1 VIPALDSPRQFHHYR
16 LYGISLRS
24 EIPLSLPEEAQKSFG
39 QVADATF
46 FWASRHWFAEVIADL
61 PHDSGTDGWYERVRC
76 PDGAE
81 FLRWP
86 DLFQFLVSHDGR
98 FVACGLLEHAALESF
113 QTYLLGHVLSFALV
127 TQGYEP
133 LHATTVVVD
142 GRAVAFLGHGG
153 DGKSTLAAEFL
164 HAGHQILT
172 DDLLLIGEV
181 DGTLCGFPG
190 PPRIKLF
197 PHIARRFLP
206 RLASGAPVYPEAEK
220 LIFPLAQDQ
229 QYRQPAPL
237 RLFFRLNRPGQDVSG
252 VGLASLSGAHA
263 LLELVRSTFN
273 VRIAGRDRLRRQFL
287 AVREWATRIP
297 VRRLG
302 YPRTLEM
309 LEPVRRAI
317 VTDLQSAGSG
327 TS

>member
-1 VIPALDSPRQFHHYR
+1 V
-16 LYGISLRS
+16 
-24 EIPLSLPEEAQKSFG
+24 
-39 QVADATF
+39 
-46 FWASRHWFAEVIADL
+46 
-61 PHDSGTDGWYERVRC
+61 
-76 PDGAE
+76 
-81 FLRWP
+81 
-86 DLFQFLVSHDGR
+86 VSHDGR
-98 FVACGLLEHAALESF
+98 FVACGLIEPAAIESF
-113 QTYLLGHVLSFALV
+113 QTYLLGHVLSFALI

-164 HAGHQILT
+164 DAGHQILT
-172 DDLLLIGEV
+172 DDLLLIGQV
-181 DGTLCGFPG
+181 DGTLYGFPG

-220 LIFPLAQDQ
+220 LIFPLAPDQ
-229 QYRQPAPL
+229 HYREPAPL
-237 RLFFRLNRPGQDVSG
+237 HGFFRLDSPGQDVPG
-252 VGLASLSGAHA
+252 IGLVALSGAHA

-273 VRIAGRDRLRRQFL
+273 VRIGGCERLRRQFL
-287 AVREWATRIP
+287 AAREWATRIP
-297 VRRLG
+297 VRRLS

-317 VTDLQSAGSG
+317 VTDLQSAGRRS
-327 TS
+327 S

>member
-24 EIPLSLPEEAQKSFG
+24 EIPLSLPEEAQKSIG
-39 QVADATF
+39 QVADVTF
-46 FWASRHWFAEVIADL
+46 FWASARWFAKVIADF
-61 PHDSGTDGWYERVRC
+61 PHDSGTDGWYERIRC

-98 FVACGLLEHAALESF
+98 FVACGLLERAAIESF

-142 GRAVAFLGHGG
+142 DRAVAFLGHGG
-153 DGKSTLAAEFL
+153 DGKSTLAAAFL
-164 HAGHQILT
+164 HAGHRILT

-206 RLASGAPVYPEAEK
+206 RLAPGVPVYPEAEK
-220 LIFPLAQDQ
+220 LILPLAPDQ
-229 QYRQPAPL
+229 QYCQPAPL
-237 RLFFRLNRPGQDVSG
+237 HGFFRLDGPGQDVPG
-252 VGLASLSGAHA
+252 VGLVSLSGAQS

-273 VRIAGRDRLRRQFL
+273 MRIGGRDRLRRQFL
-287 AVREWATRIP
+287 TVREWTARVP
-297 VRRLG
+297 VWRLG

-309 LEPVRRAI
+309 LEPVRLAI
-317 VTDLQSAGSG
+317 VMDLQSAGRRS
-327 TS
+327 S